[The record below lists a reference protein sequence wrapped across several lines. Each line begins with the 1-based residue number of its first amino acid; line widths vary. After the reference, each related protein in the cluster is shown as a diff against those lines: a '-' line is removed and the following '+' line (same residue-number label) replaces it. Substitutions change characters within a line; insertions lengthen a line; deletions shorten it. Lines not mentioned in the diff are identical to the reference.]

1 MIFNEDSRVKIP
13 ALVHLTRLGYDY
25 IPKLDC
31 LNRHQETN
39 IFPDIFKKAICKIND
54 FSYTDSQISGFIS
67 DLNIKLDNNDTGK
80 SFYRCLAG
88 DFTCK
93 LIDFNNFENN
103 VFNITTELTCK
114 NGEDEF
120 RPDITILINGMPL
133 VFIEVKKPNNAEGIL
148 AERNRIN
155 SRFKNPNFKKF
166 MNITQLLIFSNNQE
180 YDDDD
185 FNPLQGAFYATPDT
199 EEVKFN
205 FFREEDESIF
215 SSVQPVNEDKEKTM
229 LLDNNLVS
237 IIGTPEYNTNKS
249 LNTPTNRIVSSL
261 LKKERLGF
269 ILKYGIAY
277 VKSVEGIKDKIEK
290 HIMRYP
296 QLFATFAI
304 ENKLKKGVKKGIIW
318 HTQGSGKTALAFYN
332 VYYLKDFYQR
342 SNIITKFYFIVDRL
356 DLAEQAK
363 NEFLSRGLK
372 VELVNSKDDFAKNIQ
387 TAGAITGNVG
397 DHSITVVNIQKFSEE
412 SVSRQLDYNVN
423 IQRIYFLDEVHR
435 SYNPRGSFLANLVS
449 SDRAAVMIGLSG
461 TPLIKGEFKSK
472 DIFGDYIHKY
482 YYNRSIADKYT
493 LRLLR
498 EGIETRFHTEI
509 NQIYNELVKK
519 GEFDTS
525 QIYAH
530 KKYVGPLID
539 YIVNDFLKSRIMHGG
554 DPIGCM
560 IVCDSSGQAEAIFEE
575 LKKYK
580 PSEDNEKKE
589 YLYKSSVTELKQVAE
604 ESGVVYGG
612 NVKKEL
618 KSALILHDTDTK
630 QTRKDNQLEFKHGNM
645 DILIVYNM
653 LLTGFD
659 APRLKKL
666 YLLRKIDSHN
676 LLQTLT
682 RVNRPYKKFR
692 YGYVVDFAD
701 IRSEF
706 ERTNRDYMKELNEEL
721 GVDADTYSNLFKDEE
736 EIKKEIAELNDR
748 LFAYNFSN
756 VEEFQKAISVITER
770 KEILDLKKSF
780 DDLRSLFNIIKM
792 KGYESLLEKFN
803 FNILQ
808 KLYNEVL
815 NRLNIINLKYS
826 LENSEDNT
834 GLLNIALEEIRF
846 TFKKVGESE
855 LKIADEFM
863 SELGKTR
870 GEMERNFD
878 KKDQEFVNLMDEL
891 KRIFKKKNIEELTSD
906 ELSTAI
912 DQLKELYRKFNSLNN
927 KDNIIA
933 LKYLNDEKFVRI
945 HKRIK
950 EKNIKILSSDTAI
963 NEILLEIKK
972 RTDNSVI
979 NNVEILNNQDYFT
992 QATKRVIIEILDE
1005 KGIRDL
1011 ETIGFVNEVLV
1022 NEYFNERA
1030 A

>member
-31 LNRHQETN
+31 FGRHQETN

-54 FSYTDSQISGFIS
+54 FNYTDSQISGFIS

-80 SFYRCLAG
+80 SFYRCLTG
-88 DFTCK
+88 DFLCK

-103 VFNITTELTCK
+103 IFNITTELTCK

-133 VFIEVKKPNNAEGIL
+133 AFIEVKKPNNAEGIL

-166 MNITQLLIFSNNQE
+166 MNINQLLIFSNNQE
-180 YDDDD
+180 YDDNDI
-185 FNPLQGAFYATPDT
+185 NPLQGAFYATPDT

-215 SSVQPVNEDKEKTM
+215 SSVQPVDADKEKNI

-237 IIGTPEYNTNKS
+237 IIGTPEYNTNKDF
-249 LNTPTNRIVSSL
+249 NTPTNRILSSL

-277 VKSVEGIKDKIEK
+277 VQSVEGIKDKIEK

-342 SNIITKFYFIVDRL
+342 SNIIAKFYFIVDRL

-372 VELVNSKDDFAKNIQ
+372 VELVNSKDEFVKNIQ
-387 TAGAITGNVG
+387 TTGAIAGNVG

-412 SVSRQLDYNVN
+412 SVSKQSDYNVN

-435 SYNPRGSFLANLVS
+435 SYNPKGSFLANLVN
-449 SDRAAVMIGLSG
+449 SDRDAVMIGLSG

-509 NQIYNELVKK
+509 NQIYDELVKK
-519 GEFDTS
+519 GGLKPS

-539 YIVNDFLKSRIMHGG
+539 YIVTDFLKRRIMHGG

-560 IVCDSSGQAEAIFEE
+560 IVCDTSDQAEAIFEE

-580 PSEDNEKKE
+580 PSDEPQKKE
-589 YLYKSSVTELKQVAE
+589 FTYQSVTELKQVAE
-604 ESGVVYGG
+604 SKAVYGESGR
-612 NVKKEL
+612 KEL
-618 KSALILHDTDTK
+618 SSALILHDTDTK
-630 QTRKDNQLEFKHGNM
+630 QIRKDNQLEFKHGNI
-645 DILIVYNM
+645 DILVVFQM
-653 LLTGFD
+653 LLTGFN

-666 YLLRKIDSHN
+666 YLLRKIESHN
-676 LLQTLT
+676 LLQMLT
-682 RVNRPYKKFR
+682 RVNRPYKNFK

-706 ERTNRDYMKELNEEL
+706 EKTNRDYMRELNEEL
-721 GVDADTYSNLFKDEE
+721 GVDADTYSKLFKDEE
-736 EIKKEIAELNDR
+736 EIKKEIAELNDK
-748 LFAYNFSN
+748 LFVYNFSN
-756 VEEFQKAISVITER
+756 VEEFQKAISIITER
-770 KEILDLKKSF
+770 KEILELKKSF

-815 NRLNIINLKYS
+815 NRLNIINLKHA

-834 GLLNIALEEIRF
+834 GLLNLAMEEMKF
-846 TFKKVGESE
+846 TFRKVGESE

-863 SELGKTR
+863 SQLGKTR

-878 KKDQEFVNLMDEL
+878 KKDPEFIKLMDEL
-891 KRIFKKKNIEELTSD
+891 KRVFKKKNIEELTSE

-912 DQLKELYRKFNSLNN
+912 EQLKELYRKFNSLNN
-927 KDNIIA
+927 KDFIIA
-933 LKYLNDEKFVRI
+933 SKYLNDEKFVRI

-950 EKNIKILSSDTAI
+950 EKNIKILSSDTEI

-979 NNVEILNNQDYFT
+979 NNVEILKNQDYFSMST
-992 QATKRVIIEILDE
+992 NRIILEIMEE
-1005 KGIRDL
+1005 KGIRDMD
-1011 ETIGFVNEVLV
+1011 TIRFVNSVLV